1 MVTAEVTMNKL
12 DLSPPELGFIAATR
26 ALLGAGIGL
35 LLADKLSRRRRHGI
49 GLTLVAVG
57 VLTTVPVA
65 YALFGEDLA
74 ARWKKIRA
82 A

>member
-1 MVTAEVTMNKL
+1 MVTVEVTMKKL

-35 LLADKLSRRRRHGI
+35 LLADKLSSGKRHGV
-49 GLTLVAVG
+49 GLTLLAVG

>member
-1 MVTAEVTMNKL
+1 MKKQL

-26 ALLGAGIGL
+26 ALLGAGVGL
-35 LLADKLSRRRRHGI
+35 LLADKLSRGKRHGI
-49 GLTLVAVG
+49 GLTLVAIG

-74 ARWKKIRA
+74 ARWKKLRA

>member
-1 MVTAEVTMNKL
+1 MKKL

-26 ALLGAGIGL
+26 AVLGAGIGL
-35 LLADKLSRRRRHGI
+35 LLADKLRSSSRHRI
-49 GLTLVAVG
+49 GLALVVVG

-65 YALFGEDLA
+65 YAFFGEDLA
-74 ARWKKIRA
+74 ARWKRIRSA

>member
-1 MVTAEVTMNKL
+1 MRKL
-12 DLSPPELGFIAATR
+12 DLSPPELAFIAATR
-26 ALLGAGIGL
+26 ALLGTGLGL
-35 LLADKLSRRRRHGI
+35 LLADKLGRSSRHRV
-49 GLTLVAVG
+49 GLTLLAVG

-74 ARWKKIRA
+74 ARWKKIRSA

>member
-1 MVTAEVTMNKL
+1 MVTVEVTMKKL

-26 ALLGAGIGL
+26 AMLGAGIGL
-35 LLADKLSRRRRHGI
+35 LVADRLSRGKRHGI
-49 GLTLVAVG
+49 GLTLVTIG

-74 ARWKKIRA
+74 ARWKKLRA

>member
-1 MVTAEVTMNKL
+1 MVTAEVTMKKL
-12 DLSPPELGFIAATR
+12 NLSPPELAFIAATR

-35 LLADKLSRRRRHGI
+35 LLADKLPKGKRHGV
-49 GLTLVAVG
+49 GLTLLTVG

-74 ARWKKIRA
+74 ARWKKISA

>member
-1 MVTAEVTMNKL
+1 MKKL

-26 ALLGAGIGL
+26 AILGAGIGL
-35 LLADKLSRRRRHGI
+35 LLADKLSRSSRRRV
-49 GLTLVAVG
+49 GLALVVAG

-74 ARWKKIRA
+74 ARWKKIRTA

>member
-1 MVTAEVTMNKL
+1 MKKL

-26 ALLGAGIGL
+26 AVLGAGIGL
-35 LLADKLSRRRRHGI
+35 LLADKLGRASRHRV
-49 GLTLVAVG
+49 GLTLLAVG
-57 VLTTVPVA
+57 ILTTVPVA

-82 A
+82 AA

>member
-1 MVTAEVTMNKL
+1 MVTVEVTMKKL
-12 DLSPPELGFIAATR
+12 DLSPPELAFVAATR
-26 ALLGAGIGL
+26 VLLGAGIGL
-35 LLADKLSRRRRHGI
+35 LLGEKLARGKRNGI
-49 GLTLVAVG
+49 GLTLLTVG